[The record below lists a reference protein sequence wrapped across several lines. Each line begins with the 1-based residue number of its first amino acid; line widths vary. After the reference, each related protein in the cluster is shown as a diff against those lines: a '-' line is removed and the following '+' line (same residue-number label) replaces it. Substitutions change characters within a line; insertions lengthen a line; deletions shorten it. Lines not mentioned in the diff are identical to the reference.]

1 MLSERKLIAL
11 FVSSSETMTDWP
23 LYLESQ
29 KALMYLMNIKN
40 DKVPNNDYSKV
51 KSSIF
56 SASLGKANNI
66 AHSSNDHILFTLFGM
81 SRYHDKNDNSM
92 QELRN

>member
-1 MLSERKLIAL
+1 MFSERKLIAL
-11 FVSSSETMTDWP
+11 FVSSSVTVIARP
-23 LYLESQ
+23 LYSASQ
-29 KALMYLMNIKN
+29 KALMYLMNTKN
-40 DKVPNNDYSKV
+40 GKVPDSDCSKV

-66 AHSSNDHILFTLFGM
+66 AQSSNDHILFALFGM
-81 SRYHDKNDNSM
+81 NRYHDKNDYSM

>member
-1 MLSERKLIAL
+1 MFSERYLIAL
-11 FVSSSETMTDWP
+11 FVSSSVTVIAWP
-23 LYLESQ
+23 LYSASQ
-29 KALMYLMNIKN
+29 TALMYLMNIKN
-40 DKVPNNDYSKV
+40 GNVPDNDCSKV

-66 AHSSNDHILFTLFGM
+66 AQSSNDHILFTLFGM
-81 SRYHDKNDNSM
+81 NRYHENDYST